1 MLIFLD
7 TRSMREKII
16 IVVVIDKSTY
26 SEIDVINSITNP
38 EPIFWFEKSI
48 FDRNSK

>member
-7 TRSMREKII
+7 TNSMREKII

-26 SEIDVINSITNP
+26 REIVVISSITNP
-38 EPIFWFEKSI
+38 EPMFWFEKSI
-48 FDRNSK
+48 FDKNSI